1 MFLTV
6 GAYLFTPLGV
16 RHLTKQ
22 HGSFIKLL
30 DANVALENPQVD
42 QGGFQNALRSSRAA

>member
-22 HGSFIKLL
+22 HGSFLKLL
-30 DANVALENPQVD
+30 DANVANPRVD